1 MQIASLRVDGSN
13 FKPTCKLPVG
23 IGLTDSAGNITTSTI
38 TNHVSECDE
47 SGLEYQGDGIAVGQG
62 ERVLDPRVADAHD
75 EDATP
80 DERVRI
86 GEHSVVRAR
95 WGAEWRCVDFDLGRR
110 GRVWVWRVAPCGA
123 VGQGECVRGDFE

>member
-1 MQIASLRVDGSN
+1 MVPETPLGDHVGRGRIPAMPQDHLIATQL
-13 FKPTCKLPVG
+13 K
-23 IGLTDSAGNITTSTI
+23 
-38 TNHVSECDE
+38 
-47 SGLEYQGDGIAVGQG
+47 
-62 ERVLDPRVADAHD
+62 
-75 EDATP
+75 
-80 DERVRI
+80 RVRI